1 MKRFALILSSL
12 TIFASSWALIFHG
25 VATPPGGE
33 QAWVVTI
40 ETTGV
45 FRTTDFG
52 LSWQPVDIPTIRDFF
67 DVFFLTPD
75 SGWTCGRAGDIWRT
89 TNGGDS
95 WFRVNLGG
103 PKHAA
108 RIRFFDPEFG
118 WAAGGDIVQLK
129 STTGGA
135 EWEQIFLRV
144 PPFPTGD
151 TAEFQGVWFVDRN
164 YGWLVAGHWPSGDT
178 FLGGQGIIA
187 RTRDGGIAEN
197 WEVVRRDN
205 NYDFYDVY
213 FADSLRGWV
222 VGGDDRNFR
231 AVVLHTTDG
240 GNTWV
245 EQTVPAE
252 ARFLRALKFV
262 SPTKGWACGRNGTI
276 IYTSD
281 GGNTWVNQVSGAES
295 TLFDIDFADSLHGMA
310 AGNGV
315 VVKTIDGGA
324 TWQVCFSGLQEQSN
338 GRLFN
343 GQAIRCLATMGR
355 RITFIIDE
363 QKRNGAIEIWDLFG
377 RQVATIKTGANR
389 KSVVW
394 NGIGFDGQPVKTGV
408 YFCRLQGVVSS
419 GVKFVL
425 IGSESK

>member
-1 MKRFALILSSL
+1 MKRLVLVLGFL
-12 TIFASSWALIFHG
+12 TIFSSSWALIFHG
-25 VATPPGGE
+25 VATPPGG
-33 QAWVVTI
+33 QHAWVVTI

-45 FRTTDFG
+45 FHTTDFG
-52 LSWQPVDIPTIRDFF
+52 SSWEPVDIPTIRDFF

-75 SGWTCGRAGDIWRT
+75 SGWTSGRSGDIWRT
-89 TNGGDS
+89 IDGGDS
-95 WFRVNLGG
+95 WSRVNLGG

-144 PPFPTGD
+144 PPFPSGD

-178 FLGGQGIIA
+178 FLGGQGVIA
-187 RTRDGGIAEN
+187 RTRDGGSAEN

-231 AVVLHTTDG
+231 AVVLHTIDG

-262 SPTKGWACGRNGTI
+262 SPTKGWVCGRNGTI
-276 IYTSD
+276 IHTSD
-281 GGNTWVNQVSGAES
+281 GGNTWVSQISGADS
-295 TLFDIDFADSLHGMA
+295 TLFDIDFADSLRGMA
-310 AGNGV
+310 SGNGV
-315 VVKTIDGGA
+315 VVRTIDGGA
-324 TWQVCFSGLQEQSN
+324 TWQVCFSGIGEEGNSQLDK
-338 GRLFN
+338 GKVIKC
-343 GQAIRCLATMGR
+343 AATIGR
-355 RITFIIDE
+355 RITFILDGV
-363 QKRNGAIEIWDLFG
+363 RGNVPIEIYDLFG
-377 RQVATIKTGANR
+377 RQVTLLTAGSNAKV
-389 KSVVW
+389 VVW
-394 NGIGFDGQPVKTGV
+394 NGRGFDGQPVKSGV
-408 YFCRLQGVVSS
+408 YFARLKGVFNS
-419 GVKFVL
+419 GVRFVL
-425 IGSESK
+425 IRSEN